1 MGHPVPHV
9 RRPRSGA
16 GDGGSAAL
24 DRGLVVTAVTTVVLA
39 PGRRSVL
46 QRRVRLVVSVVIAY
60 NVVEAAVAI
69 LAGRAASSLAL
80 VSFGLDSCVE
90 VLSAAAIAWQF
101 AGRDPEAREK
111 VALRTVAV
119 AFFAVAGYVTMTSFV
134 ALSGW
139 QSAEES
145 RVGIV
150 LAAASL
156 VVMPVLSWIERR
168 TGRELGSASVVA
180 DSKQTLLCTYLSAV
194 LLAGLVLNALLGWS
208 WADPV
213 AALVIA
219 GFAVREGVE
228 AWRGES
234 CCPPPTALLTS
245 DVGTATEAEVAEAA
259 EAGCID
265 DCCRPAVQH
274 ADQPNACPD
283 VVLEPGEER

>member
-1 MGHPVPHV
+1 VTALT
-9 RRPRSGA
+9 GA
-16 GDGGSAAL
+16 G
-24 DRGLVVTAVTTVVLA
+24 LA
-39 PGRRSVL
+39 PFRKSVL
-46 QRRVRLVVSVVIAY
+46 QRRVRLVVSAVIAY

-101 AGRDPEAREK
+101 AGRDPEARET

-119 AFFAVAGYVTMTSFV
+119 AFFAVAGYVTVTSLL

-139 QSAEES
+139 ESAGES
-145 RVGIV
+145 RVGII
-150 LAAASL
+150 LAVASL
-156 VVMPVLSWIERR
+156 IVMPVLSWIERR
-168 TGRELGSASVVA
+168 TGRELGSVSVVA

-194 LLAGLVLNALLGWS
+194 LLVGLVLNALLGWS

-234 CCPPPTALLTS
+234 CCAPPTALLTS
-245 DVGTATEAEVAEAA
+245 DAATATEAAAA

-265 DCCRPAVQH
+265 DCCRPALQQ
-274 ADQPNACPD
+274 ADQPNARPEA
-283 VVLEPGEER
+283 VLEPGEER